1 MDVDIDMKAYG
12 TKVTSKDFGLIWMK
26 KVRNYSLFET
36 KINPYT
42 HIYLCNSNTI
52 HIKSFVK
59 IIFLIASRPGGLKS
73 SDIAEVG
80 RGGGGS
86 LWSDFLSSVT
96 CKLCLGNT
104 GFGR

>member
-1 MDVDIDMKAYG
+1 MNEKSA
-12 TKVTSKDFGLIWMK
+12 K
-26 KVRNYSLFET
+26 LFT
-36 KINPYT
+36 FWNQNRPIHT
-42 HIYLCNSNTI
+42 HIYAIAILYI

-104 GFGR
+104 GLGR

>member
-1 MDVDIDMKAYG
+1 
-12 TKVTSKDFGLIWMK
+12 MK

-36 KINPYT
+36 KIDPYT
-42 HIYLCNSNTI
+42 HIYAIAILYI

-86 LWSDFLSSVT
+86 L
-96 CKLCLGNT
+96 
-104 GFGR
+104 

>member
-1 MDVDIDMKAYG
+1 
-12 TKVTSKDFGLIWMK
+12 MK

-36 KINPYT
+36 KIDPYT
-42 HIYLCNSNTI
+42 HTHICNSNTIYIYI

-86 LWSDFLSSVT
+86 L
-96 CKLCLGNT
+96 
-104 GFGR
+104 

>member
-1 MDVDIDMKAYG
+1 MNEKSA
-12 TKVTSKDFGLIWMK
+12 K
-26 KVRNYSLFET
+26 LFT
-36 KINPYT
+36 FWNQNRPIHT
-42 HIYLCNSNTI
+42 HICNSNTIYIYI